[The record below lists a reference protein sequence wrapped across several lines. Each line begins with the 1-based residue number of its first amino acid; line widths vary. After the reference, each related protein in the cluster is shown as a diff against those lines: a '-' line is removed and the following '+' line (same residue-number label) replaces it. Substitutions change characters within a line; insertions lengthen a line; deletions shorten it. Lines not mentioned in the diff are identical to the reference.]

1 MGTRTIVGEN
11 RGSLAELLASV
22 PLRRQLRT
30 GLRRQYAEPHL
41 VGGGWF
47 VVGGL
52 VVGVGGEDA
61 MTFDVLQTL
70 VEYHYWARDRLVPA
84 VEALTDEQLRQPLG
98 NSFSSVFDTVVHLY
112 GADWIWRSR
121 WEGVSP
127 MALPSPDLYDSLAKV
142 RGDWEDEERR
152 IRAIVNAL
160 GPDGIARPIEY
171 TGWDGRRQAQPFW
184 QMLQHLVNHG
194 SYHRGQITAMLR
206 QMNCLRR
213 RAWI

>member
-1 MGTRTIVGEN
+1 
-11 RGSLAELLASV
+11 
-22 PLRRQLRT
+22 
-30 GLRRQYAEPHL
+30 
-41 VGGGWF
+41 
-47 VVGGL
+47 
-52 VVGVGGEDA
+52 
-61 MTFDVLQTL
+61 
-70 VEYHYWARDRLVPA
+70 
-84 VEALTDEQLRQPLG
+84 
-98 NSFSSVFDTVVHLY
+98 
-112 GADWIWRSR
+112 
-121 WEGVSP
+121 

>member
-1 MGTRTIVGEN
+1 
-11 RGSLAELLASV
+11 
-22 PLRRQLRT
+22 
-30 GLRRQYAEPHL
+30 
-41 VGGGWF
+41 
-47 VVGGL
+47 L
-52 VVGVGGEDA
+52 VVGVRGEDA
-61 MTFDVLQTL
+61 MTFEVLQTL
-70 VEYHYWARDRLVPA
+70 VDYHYWARDRLVPA
-84 VEALTDEQLRQPLG
+84 VEALSDQQLKQPLG

-127 MALPSPDLYDSLAKV
+127 MALPSPGSYDSLAKICAE
-142 RGDWEDEERR
+142 WEDEERR

-194 SYHRGQITAMLR
+194 SYHRGQITTMLR
-206 QMNCLRR
+206 QMNVPPPKSMDLIAFYREK
-213 RAWI
+213 AAVA